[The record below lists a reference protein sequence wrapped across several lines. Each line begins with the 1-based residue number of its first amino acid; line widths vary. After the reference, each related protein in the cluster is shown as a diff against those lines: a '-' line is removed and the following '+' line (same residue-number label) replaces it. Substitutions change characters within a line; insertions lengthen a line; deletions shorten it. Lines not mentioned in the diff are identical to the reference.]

1 MQQKPA
7 YELFGLQCHGLLLG
21 VVAVVL
27 VAAAPTERYAGEWL
41 ADSLNRGFV
50 RL

>member
-27 VAAAPTERYAGEWL
+27 VAERHLGL
-41 ADSLNRGFV
+41 GDVQQTIIG
-50 RL
+50 